1 MNDYDIRYDKTDD
14 RIYEIRH
21 KELGLVKF
29 VSQKIDEDCGYVS
42 FSKMVVYTTVYK
54 ADILNIVHIHLN
66 DVSEEVTIDVAY
78 MQPD

>member
-1 MNDYDIRYDKTDD
+1 MNDYDIRYDKADD

-42 FSKMVVYTTVYK
+42 FSKMVVYTAVYK
-54 ADILNIVHIHLN
+54 EDILNIVHIHLN